1 MAYDFTAFLLP
12 QEVFETYSDAMKLEH
27 LYAVF
32 HCLAMP
38 EERGRLPT
46 PAPACT
52 DESSRDRV
60 D

>member
-1 MAYDFTAFLLP
+1 MDWRA
-12 QEVFETYSDAMKLEH
+12 ESYSDAMKLEH

-32 HCLAMP
+32 HCLVMP

-46 PAPACT
+46 LAPACT
-52 DESSRDRV
+52 DEGSRDRV